1 MTGFLT
7 TYKVFYPIYGIFFM
21 TLCLFVFKLIL
32 EFPNSCG
39 GYLQICV
46 LLILIWFHSSFVF
59 TKIFHNLNEGVVY
72 WRWVAIMSPYLI
84 LASVLIFGL
93 SLLILVDLSRN
104 GLENLSMPM
113 ALVCSLPYLLIYSI
127 FSIASYLDGGYV
139 HSYWIAFFPL
149 VVYLIFGFLSYLVY
163 KNTTNSFDEKLKE
176 IPAFIGLFFV
186 LFLIGNWLNW
196 IPNWILFLPIDFTI
210 YRGLYLMYDS

>member
-1 MTGFLT
+1 
-7 TYKVFYPIYGIFFM
+7 
-21 TLCLFVFKLIL
+21 
-32 EFPNSCG
+32 
-39 GYLQICV
+39 
-46 LLILIWFHSSFVF
+46 
-59 TKIFHNLNEGVVY
+59 
-72 WRWVAIMSPYLI
+72 
-84 LASVLIFGL
+84 
-93 SLLILVDLSRN
+93 
-104 GLENLSMPM
+104 
-113 ALVCSLPYLLIYSI
+113 
-127 FSIASYLDGGYV
+127 
-139 HSYWIAFFPL
+139 